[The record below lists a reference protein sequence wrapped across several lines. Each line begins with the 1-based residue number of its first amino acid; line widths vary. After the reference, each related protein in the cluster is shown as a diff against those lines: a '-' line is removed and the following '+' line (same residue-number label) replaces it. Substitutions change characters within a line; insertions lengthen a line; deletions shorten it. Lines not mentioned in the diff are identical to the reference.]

1 MRIERIGDCTL
12 YNGDCLEVM
21 AGLELVSHVIGDPPY
36 EKEAHKVGRRTQAS
50 IKRGVNADLDFAAIS
65 ETLRDDVSASAHRL
79 SQGWII
85 WFCQAEAVGDW
96 RDSLEAAGS
105 KYKRAMIWVKPDSTP
120 QLNGQMPAPG
130 YESMPLA
137 WSGHGHSRW
146 NAGGKRGV
154 YTHLTNQHD
163 RDGRHPT
170 EKPIPLMRELLADFT
185 NPGET
190 ILDPFM
196 GSGTTGVA
204 CARMGRRF
212 VGIEKDPRYFD
223 IACERI
229 EKAQRQGDMF
239 VERPKKVKAAG
250 LFDNDNAAPAQAG
263 AAAKTAA

>member
-1 MRIERIGDCTL
+1 MRSEQIGDCTL

-21 AGLELVSHVIGDPPY
+21 AGLAAVGHVIGDPPY
-36 EKEAHKVGRRTQAS
+36 EKEAHKTGRRTQAS
-50 IKRGVNADLDFAAIS
+50 VKRGINADLDFAAIS
-65 ETLRDDVSASAHRL
+65 NSLRDDVSAAAHKLSA
-79 SQGWII
+79 GWII

-96 RDSLEAAGS
+96 RDSLELAGA

-137 WSGHGHSRW
+137 WSGEGHSRW

-154 YTHLTNQHD
+154 YTHLTNQRD

-170 EKPIPLMRELLADFT
+170 EKPIPLMMELLKDFT
-185 NPGET
+185 SPGET

-204 CARMGRRF
+204 CARMGRKF
-212 VGIEKDPRYFD
+212 IGVELDPKYFD
-223 IACERI
+223 VACERI
-229 EKAQRQGDMF
+229 RKAYDQADMF
-239 VERPKKVKAAG
+239 VS
-250 LFDNDNAAPAQAG
+250 APAKP
-263 AAAKTAA
+263 AKTANLFANDNGATQIAA

>member
-1 MRIERIGDCTL
+1 MRIERIGDAVL

-21 AGLELVSHVIGDPPY
+21 GSLEQVSHVFGDPPY

-50 IKRGVNADLDFAAIS
+50 IKRGVNADLNFAAIS
-65 ETLRDDVSASAHRL
+65 ESLRDKASAAASRL
-79 SQGWII
+79 SQGWVM

-96 RDSLEAAGS
+96 RDALEAAGA

-137 WSGHGHSRW
+137 WCGEGHSRW

-154 YTHLTNQHD
+154 YTHLTNQRD

-185 NPGET
+185 NSGQT

-204 CARMGRRF
+204 CARMGRKF
-212 VGIEKDPRYFD
+212 IGIELDPKYFD

-229 EKAQRQGDMF
+229 AKAYAQGDMF
-239 VERPKKVKAAG
+239 VEAPRKAPKPADMFAA
-250 LFDNDNAAPAQAG
+250 NDNAPAQAG
-263 AAAKTAA
+263 AA